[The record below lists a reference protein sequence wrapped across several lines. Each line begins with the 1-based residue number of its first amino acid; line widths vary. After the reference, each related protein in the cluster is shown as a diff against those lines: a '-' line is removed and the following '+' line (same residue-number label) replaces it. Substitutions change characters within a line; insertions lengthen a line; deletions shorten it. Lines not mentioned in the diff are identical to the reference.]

1 MKSVFKSSSSRLALM
16 AAFGLA
22 LGFTP
27 AAAADLGGNCC
38 ADLEERVAELEATT
52 ARKGNRKVSLTVSGW
67 VNEAVFAWDDGSE
80 RNAYVGTNSLEQSR
94 VKFTGEAQIAPG
106 YSAGYTLEIGLQGH
120 PSNQWNQN
128 GPSSPSTTATSQ
140 DNALIVRKSNWWLK
154 SKDYGKVTVGLEGTA
169 LYHLLDDADGANTR
183 NFSDAQAAAVAQS
196 GFFLRSG
203 GDSVNS
209 LKWSDVLRGVDNGTD
224 GQDGRRNI
232 VRYDSPTIAGFT
244 ATASWG
250 EDDLWAVALTYKNT
264 IGDFNLLGKVGY
276 GKNSDESTSKCSTSG
291 NVYNGVTLGGQDCEL
306 FGAAGTIMHVPTGLY
321 VYGGF
326 AQNHDNAEAKI
337 AGADPTDTMWFIQGG
352 IEQKW
357 LPLGKTTVFGEYR
370 HDDGG
375 SNLDKKFVPGN
386 IGTTSFVHDS
396 SLNFVGAGVVQNI
409 EPAAMDLYVIYRH
422 ADGDVTNAANETA
435 KLDAFDMVI
444 MGAMLRF

>member
-1 MKSVFKSSSSRLALM
+1 MALV

-22 LGFTP
+22 MGFTP
-27 AAAADLGGNCC
+27 ASAADLGGNCC

-67 VNEAVFAWDDGSE
+67 VNEAVFMWDDGTE
-80 RNAYVGTNSLEQSR
+80 RNAYVGTNALEQSR

-120 PSNQWNQN
+120 PSNKWDQN
-128 GPSSPSTTATSQ
+128 SPSSPASSSAAFGAS
-140 DNALIVRKSNWWLK
+140 DNILTVRKSNWWIK

-169 LYHLLDDADGANTR
+169 MYHILDDADGVNTR
-183 NFSDAQAAAVAQS
+183 NFADAQAAAVAQ
-196 GFFLRSG
+196 GAFFLRSG
-203 GDSVNS
+203 GAGVNN
-209 LKWSDVLRGVDNGTD
+209 LRWSDVLRGVDNGTD

-276 GKNSDESTSKCSTSG
+276 GKNSDENISACSKLA
-291 NVYNGVTLGGQDCEL
+291 NQDCEL
-306 FGAAGTIMHVPTGLY
+306 FGVAGTIQHVPTGLY
-321 VYGGF
+321 VYGGYS
-326 AQNHDNAEAKI
+326 QNHDNTEAKVVGAEA
-337 AGADPTDTMWFIQGG
+337 TDTMWFVQGG

-357 LPLGKTTVFGEYR
+357 IPLGKTTVFGEYR

-375 SNLDKKFVPGN
+375 SNLDK
-386 IGTTSFVHDS
+386 SFTAGGLSGYVHNS
-396 SLNFVGAGVVQNI
+396 SLNFIGAGVVQNI

-422 ADGDVTNAANETA
+422 ADGDVTNAASQTVNI
-435 KLDAFDMVI
+435 DNFDMVI
-444 MGAMLRF
+444 MGAMMRF

>member
-1 MKSVFKSSSSRLALM
+1 MKSVFKLSSSRMALV

-22 LGFTP
+22 IGFTP
-27 AAAADLGGNCC
+27 AQAADLGGDCC

-52 ARKGNRKVSLTVSGW
+52 ARKGNRKVSLTISGW
-67 VNEAVFAWDDGSE
+67 VNEAVFAWDDGRE
-80 RNAYVGTNSLEQSR
+80 RNTYIGTNSLEQSR
-94 VKFTGEAQIAPG
+94 VKLTGEAQIAPG
-106 YSAGYTLEIGLQGH
+106 YSAGYTLEIGLVGH

-128 GPSSPSTTATSQ
+128 GPSSASSSTP
-140 DNALIVRKSNWWLK
+140 DNSLVVRKSNWWLK
-154 SKDYGKVTVGLEGTA
+154 SKDLGKVTVGLEGTA
-169 LYHLLDDADGANTR
+169 MYHILDDADGANTR
-183 NFSDAQAAAVAQS
+183 NFSDAEAPAVAVN

-203 GDSVNS
+203 GDQIGGGSG
-209 LKWSDVLRGVDNGTD
+209 LKWSDVLRGVNNGTD

-244 ATASWG
+244 VTASWG
-250 EDDLWAVALTYKNT
+250 EDDIWAMALTYKNT
-264 IGDFNLLGKVGY
+264 VGDFNLLGKVGY
-276 GKNSDESTSKCSTSG
+276 GQNSDETISRCSTL
-291 NVYNGVTLGGQDCEL
+291 NGQDCEL

-321 VYGGF
+321 VYGGY
-326 AQNHDNAEAKI
+326 AQNHDKREAKV
-337 AGADPTDTMWFIQGG
+337 AGTDPTDSMWFIQGG

-375 SNLDKKFVPGN
+375 SNLGASFAAGN
-386 IGTTSFVHDS
+386 VGPTSYVHDS
-396 SLNFVGAGVVQNI
+396 SLNFVGAGIVQNI

-422 ADGDVTNAANETA
+422 ADGDVTNAAADTV
-435 KLDAFDMVI
+435 KLDAFNMVI